1 MKLIMLG
8 FNKQSSYEDK
18 CIVEYATQNKP
29 MIISSEMK
37 YKPELL
43 IKNKAYDVEVT
54 LSSFCWWSDR
64 DGNNQS
70 THISNSCSP
79 CSFISS
85 KIEEIVE
92 INLNTKHPY
101 VKYRTTLVD
110 QTFDMVLNYPERD
123 EDEEPIKDVFK
134 VGDTIVGLFKANVI
148 INKS

>member
-8 FNKQSSYEDK
+8 FSKQHSYEEK
-18 CIVEYATQNKP
+18 CIVEYATQNTP
-29 MIISSEMK
+29 MIISFEMK

-43 IKNKAYDVEVT
+43 VKNKVYDADVT

-64 DGNNQS
+64 DSNNQG
-70 THISNSCSP
+70 THISNSCFP
-79 CSFISS
+79 CLFISS

-92 INLNTKHPY
+92 INLDAKHPY
-101 VKYRTTLVD
+101 VKYKTTLAD
-110 QTFDMVLNYPERD
+110 QTFDMVLYYPERD

>member
-64 DGNNQS
+64 GGNNQS

-101 VKYRTTLVD
+101 VKYRTTLAD

-123 EDEEPIKDVFK
+123 KDDKPIKDVFE
-134 VGDTIVGLFKANVI
+134 VGDIIVGLFKAEVHT
-148 INKS
+148 

>member
-18 CIVEYATQNKP
+18 CIVEYATQNTP

-43 IKNKAYDVEVT
+43 IKNKVYDVDVT
-54 LSSFCWWSDR
+54 LSSFCWWSDKN
-64 DGNNQS
+64 DGQQS
-70 THISNSCSP
+70 THISNSCFP

-101 VKYRTTLVD
+101 VKYKTTLAD
-110 QTFDMVLNYPERD
+110 QTFDMVLDYPERD
-123 EDEEPIKDVFK
+123 KDEEPIEDVFE
-134 VGDTIVGLFKANVI
+134 VGDTIVGLFKAKVKI
-148 INKS
+148 KKS